1 MNAAIG
7 VRATRHGHHGDDSVY
22 RYGGFGLL
30 HMYLTGTSL
39 DLLYLLYISLAPELY
54 CALYV
59 GVWARLVC
67 DLIDRDCGAS
77 RMQGGEPS
85 ESCVSCVSC
94 VSERV
99 LHNA

>member
-30 HMYLTGTSL
+30 HMHLTGTSL

-67 DLIDRDCGAS
+67 DLIDRS
-77 RMQGGEPS
+77 
-85 ESCVSCVSC
+85 
-94 VSERV
+94 
-99 LHNA
+99 

>member
-67 DLIDRDCGAS
+67 DLIDRRVTAAHRACKAAS
-77 RMQGGEPS
+77 RA
-85 ESCVSCVSC
+85 
-94 VSERV
+94 R
-99 LHNA
+99 AA